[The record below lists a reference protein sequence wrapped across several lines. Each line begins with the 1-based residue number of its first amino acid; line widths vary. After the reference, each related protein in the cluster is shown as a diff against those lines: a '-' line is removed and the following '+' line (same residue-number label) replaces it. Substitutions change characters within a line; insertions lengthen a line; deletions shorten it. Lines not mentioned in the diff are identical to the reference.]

1 MEKRVNALEEELETI
16 TLDKVGLEGKMR
28 SQERQSRATH
38 ARLLQELESLR
49 GSYQQ
54 FIELSKTASLDMSA
68 GMKQANLNLG
78 SLAYAYPNR

>member
-1 MEKRVNALEEELETI
+1 MEKRLSGLEEELEAL
-16 TLDKVGLEGKMR
+16 TLEKVGIEGKMR

-54 FIELSKTASLDMSA
+54 FIELSKNASLDMSA
-68 GMKQANLNLG
+68 GMKRTNVNLAG
-78 SLAYAYPNR
+78 SLA